1 MKFIYVE
8 DRDGSTGY
16 LIPQHL
22 NFCKRD
28 FRTPAWV
35 YNVIMSAW
43 IIVRSGTLGDP
54 SGEFLS
60 SGVFYP
66 QVVDQTSSWPTSLEF
81 FPPLTSSK
89 VVEGALMVSF
99 IGNLLGLL

>member
-1 MKFIYVE
+1 MVLL
-8 DRDGSTGY
+8 GY
-16 LIPQHL
+16 PIPQHS

-28 FRTPAWV
+28 YRTPAWV
-35 YNVIMSAW
+35 NNVIMSAW

-54 SGEFLS
+54 SEEFLS
-60 SGVFYP
+60 SRVFYP

-99 IGNLLGLL
+99 IW

>member
-1 MKFIYVE
+1 MYHEVFIHVE
-8 DRDGSTGY
+8 DKNGSTGY

-22 NFCKRD
+22 NFFKRNV
-28 FRTPAWV
+28 RTPAWV

-43 IIVRSGTLGDP
+43 IIVRSGTLDVS

-60 SGVFYP
+60 SRVFYP
-66 QVVDQTSSWPTSLEF
+66 QVADQISSWRTSLEF

-89 VVEGALMVSF
+89 VVEGALVVSF
-99 IGNLLGLL
+99 TW

>member
-1 MKFIYVE
+1 MYHEIFIYVE
-8 DRDGSTGY
+8 GRDGSTGY
-16 LIPQHL
+16 LMPQHL
-22 NFCKRD
+22 NFCKRN

-35 YNVIMSAW
+35 NNVIKSAW

-81 FPPLTSSK
+81 FPPQASSK

-99 IGNLLGLL
+99 IE

>member
-1 MKFIYVE
+1 MYHE
-8 DRDGSTGY
+8 DLSMLKTEMVLLGY

-60 SGVFYP
+60 SGVFYS

-81 FPPLTSSK
+81 FPPQASSK

-99 IGNLLGLL
+99 IE